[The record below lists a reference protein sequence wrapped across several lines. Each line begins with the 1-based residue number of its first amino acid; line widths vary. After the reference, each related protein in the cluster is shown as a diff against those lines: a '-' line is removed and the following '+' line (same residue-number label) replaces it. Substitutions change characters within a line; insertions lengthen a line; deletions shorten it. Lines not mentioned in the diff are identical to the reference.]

1 MFLAVHRSGASS
13 IEAPPRLTVPA
24 PKVTTLMKKH
34 DLSEA
39 ASNVLIMFSVS
50 VALMPFVLGDQLI
63 PVLSGFMKE
72 GGVLLDQFSN
82 YVSWLFS

>member
-72 GGVLLDQFSN
+72 GGVMVDQVCA
-82 YVSWLFS
+82 YVLWLVS